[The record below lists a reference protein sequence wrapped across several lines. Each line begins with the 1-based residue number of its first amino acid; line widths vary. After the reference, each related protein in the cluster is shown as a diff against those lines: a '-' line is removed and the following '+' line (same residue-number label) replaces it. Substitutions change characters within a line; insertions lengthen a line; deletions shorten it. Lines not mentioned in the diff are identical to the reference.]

1 MSHKSS
7 LSKKLL
13 LFLYV
18 GFLGV
23 LLAAAGGWL
32 TKFLVGTL
40 GDPLAGK
47 DTQLAR
53 MKIFDSVVALT
64 EKKVVRYLGEWELQ
78 EPRLPGHFHHIGR
91 WYEADKYNFCI
102 KCHGQTPHSNNLQ
115 VRAFLNMHNLFISC
129 QVCHVREKESLAPA
143 RFAWSNIADGQ
154 LCPSP
159 DMSKHPWGEYDAKV
173 VPLKNSEGDPRPV
186 TFEEEEAFAV
196 EYFKQRDRLT
206 DQQKVLANEFIH
218 RRCVETPVRCSN
230 CHSMQKA
237 FLPYVSLGYTK
248 ERAVFL
254 MSAEVADLVA
264 RYETFHMPSLLKP
277 AEPAQQETGER
288 RPNDA
293 P

>member
-1 MSHKSS
+1 MSHKPS
-7 LSKKLL
+7 LSKKFL

-18 GFLGV
+18 ATWAVV
-23 LLAAAGGWL
+23 LTIAGAWL

-40 GDPLAGK
+40 GNPLAGK
-47 DTQLAR
+47 DTLRAQ

-64 EKKVVRYLGEWELQ
+64 EKKVVRYLGEWELS

-102 KCHGQTPHSNNLQ
+102 KCHGQTPHSNNPQ

-159 DMSKHPWGEYDAKV
+159 DMSKQLWGEYGAKI
-173 VPLKNSEGDPRPV
+173 VPLKNSEADPKPV

-196 EYFKQRDRLT
+196 EYFKRRDKLS

-218 RRCVETPVRCSN
+218 RRCIETPVRCSD
-230 CHSMQKA
+230 CHSQQKA
-237 FLPYVSLGYTK
+237 FLPYTSLGYTK
-248 ERAVFL
+248 ERAAFL
-254 MSAEVADLVA
+254 MSTEVADLVA

-277 AEPAQQETGER
+277 AEPAPQKTGESK
-288 RPNDA
+288 PNDV